1 MKLTRDN
8 FEVMAARA
16 YTNEQCI
23 STEEFLEDLSAHL
36 LVKKLA
42 KKISKGSS
50 KNLRLL
56 TNHVICFSN
65 NFDISFVKEA
75 LLLDVGVKESR
86 VISAVLLYL
95 GFLAKHEYTV
105 TSLDFETLKLLKE
118 MDKHG

>member
-8 FEVMAARA
+8 FHVMAAKA

-23 STEEFLEDLSAHL
+23 STEEFLEDLAAHS
-36 LVKKLA
+36 LVKKMA
-42 KKISKGSS
+42 RKIIKGSS

-65 NFDISFVKEA
+65 NFEPSFVKEA
-75 LLLDVGVKESR
+75 LLFDTGIKETR
-86 VISAVLLYL
+86 VINAVLLYL
-95 GFLAKHEYTV
+95 GFLEKHEYTV